1 MWILTA
7 KVVRKAVI
15 RANKSNLNLNV
26 VRSRR
31 RSRKHELNIHSF
43 FIHISN
49 ARFGIVIGAARCR
62 KAATHKFR
70 VMPLNLFPRTRFA

>member
-26 VRSRR
+26 VLSRR
-31 RSRKHELNIHSF
+31 RSGKHELNVYSF

-49 ARFGIVIGAARCR
+49 ARFEIVIGAARCR
-62 KAATHKFR
+62 KAATHKFW
-70 VMPLNLFPRTRFA
+70 VLPLNLFPRPRFA

>member
-7 KVVRKAVI
+7 KVGRKAVI

-31 RSRKHELNIHSF
+31 NSRKHELNIYSF

-49 ARFGIVIGAARCR
+49 ARFDIVIGAARR
-62 KAATHKFR
+62 WKPATHKFR
-70 VMPLNLFPRTRFA
+70 GMSFNLLPRPRFA